1 MANVTSY
8 ISWQICQKLKMSQ
21 CMTKWEGD
29 QNFFYGGSFV
39 CSFYIQK
46 DFLEKLDREISQVS
60 PLDGNIDTL
69 NVQP

>member
-1 MANVTSY
+1 
-8 ISWQICQKLKMSQ
+8 MSQ

-39 CSFYIQK
+39 YSFYIKK
-46 DFLEKLDREISQVS
+46 DFLEKLHKEISQVS

>member
-1 MANVTSY
+1 
-8 ISWQICQKLKMSQ
+8 MSQ